1 MVLFLGVCWLLVG
14 VYAFFLLYYSYLFV
28 KLPATI
34 LPPGYQPTTSI
45 TVIIPA
51 RNEANNITSCLQS
64 ILHCGYPS
72 HLLQIIVV
80 DDFSEDATAEIVGA
94 FKKVTLLQLSDI
106 VQSKIN
112 SYKKKAIEY
121 AIEHATGSLIVT
133 TDADCIAPVN
143 WLHYFDFEYKIN
155 NAKCVAAPVLIKPV
169 NNFISLFQQ
178 IDFMCLQGITAVAV
192 ANKQLTMSS
201 GANFGYD
208 KDVFNE
214 VNGFAGID
222 DVASGDDMLL
232 MHKIFEK
239 YPTQVCYL
247 NSSKAIVTTQP
258 VQTVGAF
265 FNQRIRWASKST
277 KYKDKRILPVLLI
290 VYGVNLFL
298 FFGLMYAIFFNQQWL
313 GSLGYLLLVKILAQL
328 FFVIPVAQFYGIKHA
343 IVAFIFAEPFH
354 IVYTIIAGW
363 LAKFGTYTWKDR
375 KVN

>member
-14 VYAFFLLYYSYLFV
+14 VYALFLLYYSYLFV
-28 KLPATI
+28 KLPTTI
-34 LPPGYQPTTSI
+34 LPQGYQPTTSI

-51 RNEANNITSCLQS
+51 RNEANNIANCLQS

-72 HLLQIIVV
+72 HLLHIILV
-80 DDFSEDATAEIVGA
+80 DDFSEDATAEIVSA
-94 FKKVTLLQLSDI
+94 FKQVKLLQLRDV

-121 AIEHATGSLIVT
+121 AIENATGSLIVT
-133 TDADCIAPVN
+133 TDADCIVPAN
-143 WLHYFDFEYKIN
+143 WLHYFDFEYRTN
-155 NAKCVAAPVLIKPV
+155 NAKCIAAPVLIKPV

-178 IDFMCLQGITAVAV
+178 IDFMCLQGMTAVAV
-192 ANKQLTMSS
+192 SKKQLTMSS

-208 KDVFNE
+208 KNVFKE
-214 VNGFAGID
+214 VNGFTGID

-239 YPTQVCYL
+239 YPTQVKYL

-258 VQTVGAF
+258 VKTVGAF

-277 KYKDKRILPVLLI
+277 MYKDKRILPVLLV
-290 VYGVNLFL
+290 VYCVNLFL
-298 FFGLMYAIFFNQQWL
+298 FFGFIYAVLFSQQWL
-313 GSLGYLLLVKILAQL
+313 CSLGYLLLVKILAQL
-328 FFVIPVAQFYGIKHA
+328 FFVIPVTQFYGIKHA